1 MSKPIKQMEMDALK
15 KSFQG
20 IQDLVFL
27 SSSGLSCQTDNQ
39 LRLALRKKNIHLQ
52 VVKNSLARRV
62 FNDLGFKL
70 EKYWEGP
77 TTVAWGAG
85 SVAELSRELETFIKK
100 NDKMKVKGVLAEG
113 QEISF
118 DRALKMPTRVEAIG
132 KVIALALSPA
142 QRLMA
147 QVIAPA
153 ATIAGQLK
161 TLTERPA
168 ESSPAESS
176 SAPAESNPAPAESS
190 PAPAQAG

>member
-27 SSSGLSCQTDNQ
+27 SSSGINCQTDNQ
-39 LRLALRKKNIHLQ
+39 LRLALRKKNIRMQ

-62 FNDLGFKL
+62 FGDLGLKL
-70 EKYWEGP
+70 DKYWEGP

-132 KVIALALSPA
+132 KVIAMALSPA
-142 QRLMA
+142 RRLMA
-147 QVIAPA
+147 QVVAPA
-153 ATIAGQLK
+153 STIAGQVK

-168 ESSPAESS
+168 ENS
-176 SAPAESNPAPAESS
+176 PAPAE
-190 PAPAQAG
+190 PAPAETK

>member
-39 LRLALRKKNIHLQ
+39 LRLALRRKNMHLE
-52 VVKNSLARRV
+52 VVKNSFVRRV
-62 FNDLGFKL
+62 FSDLGFKL

-85 SVAELSRELETFIKK
+85 SVAELSRELEAFIKK
-100 NDKMKVKGVLAEG
+100 NDKVKVKGVLAEG

-118 DRALKMPTRVEAIG
+118 DRALKMPTRTEAIAN
-132 KVIALALSPA
+132 VLALALSPA

-147 QVIAPA
+147 QVIAPSS
-153 ATIAGQLK
+153 TIAGQLK
-161 TLTERPA
+161 SLGDRVSDEKLQPA
-168 ESSPAESS
+168 VE
-176 SAPAESNPAPAESS
+176 
-190 PAPAQAG
+190 

>member
-85 SVAELSRELETFIKK
+85 SVAELSRELDTFIKK

-118 DRALKMPTRVEAIG
+118 DRALKMPTRIEAIG

-168 ESSPAESS
+168 ESSPAESN
-176 SAPAESNPAPAESS
+176 SAPAESNPAPAQE
-190 PAPAQAG
+190 G

>member
-27 SSSGLSCQTDNQ
+27 SSSGINCQTDNQ
-39 LRLALRKKNIHLQ
+39 LRLALRKKNIHMQ
-52 VVKNSLARRV
+52 MVKNSLARRV
-62 FNDLGFKL
+62 FGDLGFKID
-70 EKYWEGP
+70 KYWEGP

-118 DRALKMPTRVEAIG
+118 ERALKMPTRVEAIG
-132 KVIALALSPA
+132 KVIAMALSPA
-142 QRLMA
+142 RRLMA
-147 QVIAPA
+147 QIIAPA
-153 ATIAGQLK
+153 STIAGQVK
-161 TLTERPA
+161 TLTERAA
-168 ESSPAESS
+168 ESSPA
-176 SAPAESNPAPAESS
+176 SAEPAPAE
-190 PAPAQAG
+190 AK

>member
-20 IQDLVFL
+20 IQDIVFL
-27 SSSGLSCQTDNQ
+27 SSSGINCQTDNQ
-39 LRLALRKKNIHLQ
+39 LRLALRKKNIHMQ

-62 FNDLGFKL
+62 FGDLGFKL
-70 EKYWEGP
+70 DKYWEGP

-85 SVAELSRELETFIKK
+85 SVAELSRALEAFIKK

-132 KVIALALSPA
+132 KVIAMALSPA
-142 QRLMA
+142 RRLMA

-153 ATIAGQLK
+153 ATIAGQVK

-168 ESSPAESS
+168 ESGPTPAE
-176 SAPAESNPAPAESS
+176 PAPGETK
-190 PAPAQAG
+190 

>member
-62 FNDLGFKL
+62 FSDLGFKL

-176 SAPAESNPAPAESS
+176 SAESSSAPAESY